1 VSEPILRLCRLSYSG
16 PSPSPEIGPVAA
28 GRASVWP
35 ASAGLQLILSYS
47 EGVSERKPA
56 INQGPHQIQNQ
67 AIIKHMWVLG
77 LEYSCLSCSLGFSLV
92 LDPRGR
98 LGGKVGSLCEE
109 F

>member
-1 VSEPILRLCRLSYSG
+1 MSG
-16 PSPSPEIGPVAA
+16 LTLALVCVAA
-28 GRASVWP
+28 
-35 ASAGLQLILSYS
+35 AGLL
-47 EGVSERKPA
+47 VVMPPTVRDKSERGPA
-56 INQGPHQIQNQ
+56 VNQRPHQIQNQ